1 MGRAHLTAVA
11 AAVAFGL
18 ASVIIVAQAPGQKRR
33 TSAGARHQPGRIRPT
48 LRLCLR
54 ILPCAQGQG
63 RGGSP
68 IQAARADI
76 RGANG
81 MTGTAT
87 LYEIANG
94 GNGHMVQVVLTVQN
108 APPGMHGVHIHGT
121 GRCEGPDFKSA
132 GGHFDPGPAGNPDPD
147 VNHPYHMGDLPNI
160 TVNAAGTGQ
169 YNVFS
174 TRVTMGGPTGL
185 FDADGSAIVI
195 HQNLDPLGPG
205 AVGLWRGRRRPNRLR
220 RHRTIAST
228 QSRCGKQR
236 VNRGCASH

>member
-1 MGRAHLTAVA
+1 MGRAHLTAFA
-11 AAVAFGL
+11 AAAAFGL
-18 ASVIIVAQAPGQKRR
+18 ASAIIAAQAPGQKP
-33 TSAGARHQPGRIRPT
+33 AGQAPAQAPAGPNPQPNAPPVPADPT
-48 LRLCLR
+48 QL
-54 ILPCAQGQG
+54 QGQG

-68 IQAARADI
+68 IQAARAEI
-76 RGANG
+76 KGADG

-160 TVNAAGTGQ
+160 TVNAAGAGQ
-169 YNVFS
+169 YNIFS

-185 FDADGSAIVI
+185 FDGDGSAIII
-195 HQNLDPLGPG
+195 HQNLDPMVPGPSG
-205 AVGLWRGRRRPNRLR
+205 SGVSGGPA
-220 RHRTIAST
+220 IA
-228 QSRCGKQR
+228 CGVIER
-236 VNRGCASH
+236 

>member
-1 MGRAHLTAVA
+1 MPALEGPGGQMRRDRLTPIAVA
-11 AAVAFGL
+11 AAFG
-18 ASVIIVAQAPGQKRR
+18 AATAIIAAQAPGAGQKPPQNP
-33 TSAGARHQPGRIRPT
+33 APAAADPAQP
-48 LRLCLR
+48 
-54 ILPCAQGQG
+54 QGQG

-68 IQAARADI
+68 MQAARAAI
-76 RGANG
+76 KGNNG
-81 MTGTAT
+81 MTGEAT

-94 GNGHMVQVVLTVQN
+94 GNGHMIQIVLTVQN
-108 APPGMHGVHIHGT
+108 APPGMHGVHIHAT

-174 TRVTMGGPTGL
+174 TRVTMGGTTGL

-195 HQNLDPLGPG
+195 HQNLDPMVSGPSG
-205 AVGLWRGRRRPNRLR
+205 SGISGGNA
-220 RHRTIAST
+220 IA
-228 QSRCGKQR
+228 CGVIER
-236 VNRGCASH
+236 

>member
-1 MGRAHLTAVA
+1 MGRSHFTGIA

-18 ASVIIVAQAPGQKRR
+18 ASVIIAAQAPGQTGGR
-33 TSAGARHQPGRIRPT
+33 TETGARTGRAESQPNAPPVPADPTQPRVRAAAGRRSR
-48 LRLCLR
+48 LRAPR
-54 ILPCAQGQG
+54 
-63 RGGSP
+63 S
-68 IQAARADI
+68 

-108 APPGMHGVHIHGT
+108 APAGMHGVHIHGT

-132 GGHFDPGPAGNPDPD
+132 GGHFDPGPAGDPDPD

-169 YNVFS
+169 YNVY
-174 TRVTMGGPTGL
+174 L
-185 FDADGSAIVI
+185 DARDDGRPDGTVR
-195 HQNLDPLGPG
+195 
-205 AVGLWRGRRRPNRLR
+205 RGRIG
-220 RHRTIAST
+220 HRYSSEPR
-228 QSRCGKQR
+228 SRSSRDHQVLVCPAETESP
-236 VNRGCASH
+236 VA

>member
-1 MGRAHLTAVA
+1 MGRAHFTAVA
-11 AAVAFGL
+11 AAGVFGL
-18 ASVIIVAQAPGQKRR
+18 TTVIIAAQAPAPPAGGQKPPAAQNPPPVPADP
-33 TSAGARHQPGRIRPT
+33 S
-48 LRLCLR
+48 L
-54 ILPCAQGQG
+54 AQGQG

-68 IQAARADI
+68 IQAARAAI
-76 RGANG
+76 KGTNG
-81 MTGTAT
+81 LTGTAT

-94 GNGHMVQVVLTVQN
+94 GNGHMVQVILSIEN

-147 VNHPYHMGDLPNI
+147 VNHPYHMGDLPNL
-160 TVNAAGTGQ
+160 TVNGQGIGQ

-195 HQNLDPLGPG
+195 HQNLDPQVPGPSGSAVSG
-205 AVGLWRGRRRPNRLR
+205 AA
-220 RHRTIAST
+220 IA
-228 QSRCGKQR
+228 CGVIER
-236 VNRGCASH
+236 

>member
-1 MGRAHLTAVA
+1 MRRKHVSAIA
-11 AAVAFGL
+11 AAAAFGL
-18 ASVIIVAQAPGQKRR
+18 ASAMSAAQAPAQ
-33 TSAGARHQPGRIRPT
+33 TPAQAPPNNPAPMPGDPS
-48 LRLCLR
+48 
-54 ILPCAQGQG
+54 LPQGQG
-63 RGGSP
+63 GGRGTGAP
-68 IQAARADI
+68 VMQAARAAI
-76 RGANG
+76 KGANG

-87 LYEIANG
+87 LYEIANS
-94 GNGHMVQVVLTVQN
+94 GNGHMVQIILTVQN

-169 YNVFS
+169 FNVYS

-195 HQNLDPLGPG
+195 HQNLDTQVSGPSG
-205 AVGLWRGRRRPNRLR
+205 SGVAGGSA
-220 RHRTIAST
+220 IA
-228 QSRCGKQR
+228 CGVIER
-236 VNRGCASH
+236 

>member
-1 MGRAHLTAVA
+1 
-11 AAVAFGL
+11 
-18 ASVIIVAQAPGQKRR
+18 
-33 TSAGARHQPGRIRPT
+33 
-48 LRLCLR
+48 
-54 ILPCAQGQG
+54 
-63 RGGSP
+63 
-68 IQAARADI
+68 
-76 RGANG
+76 

-87 LYEIANG
+87 LYEIANS
-94 GNGHMVQVVLTVQN
+94 GNGHMVQIILVVEN

-169 YNVFS
+169 FNIYS

-195 HQNLDPLGPG
+195 HQNLDPMVPGPTG
-205 AVGLWRGRRRPNRLR
+205 SGISGGTP
-220 RHRTIAST
+220 IA
-228 QSRCGKQR
+228 CGVIER
-236 VNRGCASH
+236 